1 MARVAGE
8 DTEEMDGKDFNEK
21 EKKAFFFF
29 FVWVW
34 EKFCAGEKR
43 ENYSKDF
50 LLENLFLNSWSGEK
64 KYAF

>member
-29 FVWVW
+29 LC
-34 EKFCAGEKR
+34 ECER
-43 ENYSKDF
+43 
-50 LLENLFLNSWSGEK
+50 NSVLVRRGKTTAKIFSWKIS
-64 KYAF
+64 F